1 VSAVWRRCD
10 DGVTL
15 QDRYTAGV
23 GRALAGLLGALVIGL
38 PALARAQDTDRSQER
53 DHSIVFE
60 IGAAGDWSRAEGFH
74 PGATFAVEVTPI
86 EHWLE
91 LEVGFSALRADG
103 GLEIPV
109 DVLLKKPW
117 QFGDSFEFMIGGG
130 PEIVRATGPDRRTFW
145 GIEAVADLMFWPRR
159 NLGWYV
165 EPGYEVTFSDGATQH
180 GMAIAAGLLIGR

>member
-1 VSAVWRRCD
+1 LA
-10 DGVTL
+10 
-15 QDRYTAGV
+15 
-23 GRALAGLLGALVIGL
+23 ALTTGLHAT
-38 PALARAQDTDRSQER
+38 ARAQEDDRSRER

-74 PGATFAVEVTPI
+74 PGATFALEVTPI

-103 GLEIPV
+103 SAELPV

-117 QFGDSFEFMIGGG
+117 EFGHSFEFMIGGG
-130 PEIVRATGPDRRTFW
+130 PEIVHSTGPNSRTFW

-165 EPGYEVTFSDGATQH
+165 EPGFEVTFPDGTAKR